1 MQQVVRDDHTVA
13 GSETVLDPFGEVQ
26 RLLDTDQRVGTQAF
40 GLCDLFHHEGSVA
53 FSGFLHLRV
62 VPGQVFGR
70 ITAPPPQRFL
80 SKIGSQLV
88 SVGALLGIG

>member
-26 RLLDTDQRVGTQAF
+26 CLLDADQRIGTQTLGF
-40 GLCDLFHHEGSVA
+40 CDLFHHEGSVA

-62 VPGQVFGR
+62 VPGQVLSR

-88 SVGALLGIG
+88 SVGALLGIR